1 MALLDY
7 LKKFSARTYL
17 ISAFALVSTI
27 PVLMLSLIQ
36 YNYIDNNILTVMEK
50 SNLSFTKSLAK
61 KISLNIE
68 SNLKISDFI
77 LNQISDKDDL
87 QIKDIFN
94 NFSKSYNNF
103 DLVYYNDQQKHL
115 LIQDNNKFNV
125 STESEAKLDKYN
137 FIEMS
142 RNSKKN
148 LFMYNI
154 KLGVKNS
161 LSAVLIPLYIKN
173 NYKGYLLYGFTNNE
187 VKNYLSEN
195 NDKFSNL
202 VIINSDTSDIIFSE
216 QANYKFN
223 KSSNNL
229 LENIKNSN
237 SGIISRYI
245 SSDNI
250 AKIVSYASLD
260 YPRWTIWIEYPLSM
274 YQDQIKNN
282 AFRILLAAIISFLV
296 AFSMGL
302 WIAGSQQRFIKNFL
316 LSIRAV
322 AEGNYK
328 KKVTS
333 EMKLIPREFNLLID
347 EFNLMEEKIEQL
359 DSFKSNLIDTVSHE
373 FRTPL
378 TSIKGFSSTLL
389 RKDANFDIETQRK
402 LLKIISSQSD
412 RLSRMVE
419 DLLVVPKLEGHVLQL
434 NLQEIELDHTIIHI
448 SEFFPDDIYKIDV
461 AENIWVL
468 VDSDRFEQV
477 LLNLFENAHKYT
489 DPKGST
495 VKINAYK
502 ENDSVRIVVTNCSK
516 NIAQDKLDSLFD
528 KFFRL
533 DDQLTRTTGGTGLG
547 LYITKGL
554 VELMQGRIWIESDNN
569 EFRVN
574 FTVPNAS

>member
-17 ISAFALVSTI
+17 VSAFALVSTT
-27 PVLMLSLIQ
+27 PVVMLSLIQ
-36 YNYIDNNILTVMEK
+36 YNYIDNNILSVMEK

-115 LIQDNNKFNV
+115 LIQDNNNFNI

-142 RNSKKN
+142 KNSKKN

-154 KLGVKNS
+154 KLGVKSS

-173 NYKGYLLYGFTNNE
+173 DYKGYLLYGFANNE
-187 VKNYLSEN
+187 VKNYLAEN

-202 VIINSDTSDIIFSE
+202 VIINSDTNDIIFSE
-216 QANYKFN
+216 QANYQFN
-223 KSSNNL
+223 KSNNNV

-237 SGIISRYI
+237 SGIISKYI

-250 AKIVSYASLD
+250 TKTVSYASLD

-274 YQDQIKNN
+274 YQNQIKNN
-282 AFRILLAAIISFLV
+282 ALRILVAGMISFLV

-302 WIAGSQQRFIKNFL
+302 WIAGSQQRFIKKFL

-333 EMKLIPREFNLLID
+333 DMKLIPREFNSLID

-378 TSIKGFSSTLL
+378 TSIKGFSATLL

-402 LLKIISSQSD
+402 LLKIISAQSD

-434 NLQEIELDHTIIHI
+434 NLQEIELDHTIVHI
-448 SEFFPDDIYKIDV
+448 SEFFPDDNYKIDV

-477 LLNLFENAHKYT
+477 LLNLFENAHKYA
-489 DPKGST
+489 DPKGSK
-495 VKINAYK
+495 VKIDAYK

-528 KFFRL
+528 KFVRL